1 MARSVALLLANNS
14 LVALIALVVLI
25 ALLAWL
31 FPELGLRHDDLTH
44 ILPFRAFRATMQL
57 KRVLLPVA
65 L

>member
-1 MARSVALLLANNS
+1 MAQSVALLLATNY
-14 LVALIALVVLI
+14 LVALDALVVLI
-25 ALLAWL
+25 VLLAKL

>member
-1 MARSVALLLANNS
+1 MAQSVALLLATNY
-14 LVALIALVVLI
+14 LVALVVLI
-25 ALLAWL
+25 ALIALLARL
-31 FPELGLRHDDLTH
+31 FPEHGRRDDLTH